1 MKVTHPRIFSN
12 MNCLMGVGENTK
24 VGEEKKKDV
33 DLGRIGKRRV
43 YMMKINT

>member
-1 MKVTHPRIFSN
+1 
-12 MNCLMGVGENTK
+12 MGVGENTK
-24 VGEEKKKDV
+24 VGEGKKKDV